1 MAGNFEIVKNNF
13 VGFFEPAN
21 CSVAK
26 FRPWISFLNEHS
38 LVSTAL
44 SANAPLK
51 SNLLRLVCTQS
62 VISNEVITFI
72 VGDTQYRVDESVVRT
87 ALNFPA
93 DNLVG
98 LPTDQELVSFF
109 QDIHYQG
116 PVDLTRLSK
125 SLLVDEWSSF
135 FDTLIKVFANCTKTS
150 FSNIPSL
157 LQYIGFA
164 VAYNRRINFAQ
175 LTWHAM
181 VRRIIAAKRD
191 YGLGNKVSCYYPRFL
206 SVILH
211 HVLSPEHMALYNNSP
226 FEVAQT
232 TTKKFFT
239 RLATSLKF
247 TNVPVVVTPY
257 LSNFIQLPTIQT
269 QPPVPQPPVD
279 LSTQAGVSAPG
290 QVNSP
295 SFAAVHNVESQVDVR
310 ADQGIVAPQ
319 SPSQVIEPNT
329 ETLPQTSRPKL
340 PVRRKERSN
349 KVGSE
354 REPTALPPHKKSK
367 PNEATV
373 SPSVSSQQDMDFEMA
388 DIQYLGSFS
397 QQDDPIEIRH
407 RAMALV
413 KESHTLA
420 LLQIPHDILVEE
432 VTEDTVSGRELVSVT
447 VPTIVTV
454 EESSQTSEGKSD
466 PMPEIQGSF
475 SPLTEGTSLSPLRDF
490 PLADLSGESGRQL
503 AEFTSE
509 EIQTSNLNEFVDSAE
524 DWELRT
530 PIAPPLTSLEEARV
544 ISIAGTSKEQELV
557 RSAPLK
563 MSETVAREQSE
574 TLLSD
579 REQSAHTDTYTLNT
593 GLLEQIRQLQ
603 AELAQT
609 KAENQIYKAQVEE
622 RSSSSTSVQ
631 NQLNQLKTEME
642 NIRLTLTPKLNSI
655 QATQM
660 HQADDIAST
669 LDSHAKLDNYCLQMD
684 YLQGQIFT
692 LQDQLAHTDIDM
704 KTHFK
709 KVEGSIDHLTTG
721 MSLLYAM
728 VKKMNTTTPAERTF
742 FEGGSGGGGE
752 GGSGSGA
759 GSGGEDKAKGKE
771 DPHASR
777 AKSVEDSSTKGEKSK
792 SQQPQP
798 QDQEDSRRDKGKGK
812 QASSDEDYYY
822 LGEQDDFDAFNMQ
835 EEEVHEEEELPG
847 VNEQEQEVFDEFEE
861 QAEMPSDPAFN
872 AEFNKQSQDLKR
884 KQGELEKISQVITKK
899 AELLKAENQEKQR
912 LHNLKVQRRKIDV
925 RLKLGDSWDM
935 ARRMFGLPQKSTNN
949 DKDFFQLLDSYR
961 TANPDNS
968 TYMEALRLEISR
980 IVAGFDQMLDEM
992 VIFIYCQQEG
1002 SFKVSLNLFENRTL
1016 SELWILINKVSRSS
1030 NLNELLRDHLRE
1042 FAVRASPQVI
1052 SMPYSVKFFR
1062 STSLQTCNLDQ
1073 ESLKD
1078 YPAKHLVWI
1087 ENMLRTTGFATRER
1101 VDAADMLQAY
1111 CMKNIKRYEQMK
1123 NRLKSVRAQPVRP
1136 SSGFTERDRL
1146 YDRDLFLAMKL
1157 QEEEFEEGEIRKED

>member
-1 MAGNFEIVKNNF
+1 M
-13 VGFFEPAN
+13 
-21 CSVAK
+21 
-26 FRPWISFLNEHS
+26 
-38 LVSTAL
+38 
-44 SANAPLK
+44 
-51 SNLLRLVCTQS
+51 
-62 VISNEVITFI
+62 
-72 VGDTQYRVDESVVRT
+72 
-87 ALNFPA
+87 
-93 DNLVG
+93 
-98 LPTDQELVSFF
+98 
-109 QDIHYQG
+109 
-116 PVDLTRLSK
+116 
-125 SLLVDEWSSF
+125 
-135 FDTLIKVFANCTKTS
+135 
-150 FSNIPSL
+150 
-157 LQYIGFA
+157 
-164 VAYNRRINFAQ
+164 
-175 LTWHAM
+175 
-181 VRRIIAAKRD
+181 
-191 YGLGNKVSCYYPRFL
+191 
-206 SVILH
+206 
-211 HVLSPEHMALYNNSP
+211 
-226 FEVAQT
+226 
-232 TTKKFFT
+232 
-239 RLATSLKF
+239 
-247 TNVPVVVTPY
+247 
-257 LSNFIQLPTIQT
+257 
-269 QPPVPQPPVD
+269 
-279 LSTQAGVSAPG
+279 
-290 QVNSP
+290 
-295 SFAAVHNVESQVDVR
+295 
-310 ADQGIVAPQ
+310 
-319 SPSQVIEPNT
+319 
-329 ETLPQTSRPKL
+329 
-340 PVRRKERSN
+340 
-349 KVGSE
+349 
-354 REPTALPPHKKSK
+354 
-367 PNEATV
+367 
-373 SPSVSSQQDMDFEMA
+373 
-388 DIQYLGSFS
+388 
-397 QQDDPIEIRH
+397 
-407 RAMALV
+407 
-413 KESHTLA
+413 
-420 LLQIPHDILVEE
+420 
-432 VTEDTVSGRELVSVT
+432 
-447 VPTIVTV
+447 
-454 EESSQTSEGKSD
+454 
-466 PMPEIQGSF
+466 
-475 SPLTEGTSLSPLRDF
+475 
-490 PLADLSGESGRQL
+490 
-503 AEFTSE
+503 
-509 EIQTSNLNEFVDSAE
+509 
-524 DWELRT
+524 
-530 PIAPPLTSLEEARV
+530 
-544 ISIAGTSKEQELV
+544 EQELV

-579 REQSAHTDTYTLNT
+579 RELSAHTDTYTLNT
-593 GLLEQIRQLQ
+593 DLLEQIRKLQ
-603 AELAQT
+603 EELAQT
-609 KAENQIYKAQVEE
+609 RAENQIYKAQVEE

-631 NQLNQLKTEME
+631 NQLNLLKTEME
-642 NIRLTLTPKLNSI
+642 NFRMGLIPKLNSI
-655 QATQM
+655 QDTQM
-660 HQADDIAST
+660 HQANDIAST

-704 KTHFK
+704 RTHFK

-792 SQQPQP
+792 SQQPKP
-798 QDQEDSRRDKGKGK
+798 QDQEDSRSDKGKGKGK

-835 EEEVHEEEELPG
+835 EEVHEEEELPG

-884 KQGELEKISQVITKK
+884 KKGELEKISQVITKK

-912 LHNLKVQRRKIDV
+912 LHNLKVQRRKLDV